1 MSIVQINFNHIY
13 KKYYNYILEDYNLE
27 INNDQINFIIGVN
40 GSGKTTL
47 IKCLFNLVNYHGEIK
62 YNKDIKLIYIPEK
75 VFLPDFIKMIDFI
88 QILTNKSKEEIV
100 DYLLLFKIEQYTDVY
115 LCNLSLGTKQKMLLI
130 TGILQKADGYV
141 FDEPLNGLDD
151 KSIEVFNECLIK
163 LKEDNKLI
171 IIISHRLNNYPNIE
185 KRSINIGNK
194 ND

>member
-27 INNDQINFIIGVN
+27 INNDKINFIIGVN

-47 IKCLFNLVNYHGEIK
+47 VKCLFNLVNYHGEIK

-100 DYLLLFKIEQYTDVY
+100 DYLLLFKIEQYTDFY

-163 LKEDNKLI
+163 LKKDNKLI
-171 IIISHRLNNYPNIE
+171 IIISHRLNNYPHIE
-185 KRSINIGNK
+185 KRIINIGNK

>member
-1 MSIVQINFNHIY
+1 MSIIQINFNHIY

-27 INNDQINFIIGVN
+27 INNDKINFIIGVN

-100 DYLLLFKIEQYTDVY
+100 DYLLLFKIEQYIDFY

-163 LKEDNKLI
+163 LKGDNKLI
-171 IIISHRLNNYPNIE
+171 IIISHRLNNYPHIE
-185 KRSINIGNK
+185 KRIINIGNK

>member
-1 MSIVQINFNHIY
+1 MSIIQINFNHIY

-27 INNDQINFIIGVN
+27 INNDKINFIIGVN

-100 DYLLLFKIEQYTDVY
+100 DYLLLFKIEQYTDFY

-163 LKEDNKLI
+163 LKGDNKLI
-171 IIISHRLNNYPNIE
+171 IIISHRLNNYPHIE
-185 KRSINIGNK
+185 KRIINRGNK